1 MGDLQSVAPKTDRP
15 KARLLE
21 AAVALLEAGGP
32 EAIQAR
38 KLAAEVGASTMAV
51 YTHFGGMAELIEAL
65 MREGFVRFTAHVD
78 AVPQSDDP
86 MADFFVQGM
95 AYRHWALENPQLYRL
110 MFGMSDAAVPHRVA
124 QDMTLSGTIS
134 LLPEGKAA
142 FEVMTDSLSRIKA
155 AVQIAEVDTVAAA
168 GQFLSATHGYVL
180 LEMAGY
186 FGSSGQGAAL
196 VLGPM
201 AISLMVG
208 LGAAR
213 QDVDRSLAAAMMRA
227 GIG

>member
-1 MGDLQSVAPKTDRP
+1 MTDVQPVVPTMVHP
-15 KARLLE
+15 KARLIE
-21 AAVALLEAGGP
+21 AALRLLESGGP
-32 EAIQAR
+32 EAVQAR
-38 KLAAEVGASTMAV
+38 KLAGEVGTSTMAV
-51 YTHFGGMAELIEAL
+51 YTHFGGMAELFEAL
-65 MREGFVRFTAHVD
+65 MREGFDRFTAHVV

-86 MADFFVQGM
+86 MADFFVRGM
-95 AYRHWALENPQLYRL
+95 AYRQWALEHPQLYRL
-110 MFGMSDAAVPHRVA
+110 MFGMSDAGVPPRVA

-134 LLPEGKAA
+134 VRPENKGA
-142 FEVMTDSLSRIKA
+142 FEAMTDSLGRIKA
-155 AVQIAEVDTVAAA
+155 AGQIAELDTVAAA

-186 FGSSGQGAAL
+186 FGSSGQAAAL

-208 LGAAR
+208 LGAER
-213 QDVDRSLAAAMMRA
+213 HDVDRSITAAVTRA